1 MQETAHGVSI
11 LQPGS
16 SVATALSE
24 GEAKKK
30 HVIVL
35 ELVDESFRVVK
46 QELQTVRPFRF
57 EQACASHTNPI
68 FTFRDLSRFTATSE
82 SCN

>member
-1 MQETAHGVSI
+1 MQETSHGVSI

-24 GEAKKK
+24 GESKKK

-35 ELVDESFRVVK
+35 EVLNQSFRIVK
-46 QELQTVRPFRF
+46 QELQTVRPFKF
-57 EQACASHTNPI
+57 DQVK
-68 FTFRDLSRFTATSE
+68 LSLKE
-82 SCN
+82 